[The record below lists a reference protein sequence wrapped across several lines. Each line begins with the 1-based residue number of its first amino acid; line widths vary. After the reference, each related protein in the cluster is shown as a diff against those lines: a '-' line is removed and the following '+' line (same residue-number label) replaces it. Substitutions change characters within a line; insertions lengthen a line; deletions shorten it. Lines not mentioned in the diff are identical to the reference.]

1 MSAIAAI
8 RPLILL
14 CISSFFLMI
23 SHGLSGLL
31 LPVKLADE
39 GVDVQ
44 SIGVILS
51 LYSVGFL
58 FGAVWAKKI
67 LRRIGLVRT
76 FAMCGSLAATA
87 ILVMGLD
94 FNTYVWSVM
103 RAVMGFCIACAM
115 GTLDTWYNSVSTES
129 NRGKVLAVN
138 QVVILAA
145 ITIGQFG
152 LVLAPPSEATL
163 FIICGLLFSISISP
177 VVFISHFEPKIETF
191 TPISYRELFHLSPLG
206 FVACFLCGVLYSI
219 VMNILPLYANDTGMD
234 KLQISMFMGAATAG
248 GIILQLPIGYLSDRF
263 ERRKVI
269 LSVCCTL
276 LLSTLFLAFSLSQP
290 MFIMS
295 LVLVAIMMGIIA
307 CLYPLSISE
316 TFDRA
321 LKTQLVPVL
330 SGLLCV
336 YAIGCIVGPYSGS
349 LVIKMWGND
358 ALFSLLSFLE
368 FSLVIFILYRMSVR
382 QSRPVEDQEHF
393 VMHTPSSAF
402 EDLDP
407 RVEYNEQSMLFE
419 ETCEQFTLLLEQ
431 DAEQD
436 DHEVIRFLNAITH
449 EHPEWLIPLIQRVP
463 DLSQLDLIALYRALS
478 LSAPERLD
486 EYVSAISELDYHQAE
501 QLADW
506 LIEKEPEGAYSSLA
520 AMTTASEYE
529 SFDVIETVAEAHP
542 EKLTEFA
549 QQLVGNVVESSGN
562 MRAADR
568 EAAESDHTV
577 TDLLSTVEQTAP
589 EHTQD
594 VVDIIEGAIEEHAL
608 DETFWDLPSDQ
619 DDDPEN
625 KEGIELENIEDQADK
640 HKG

>member
-14 CISSFFLMI
+14 CISSFFLMM

-44 SIGVILS
+44 SIGIILS

-58 FGAVWAKKI
+58 LGAIWAKKI

-87 ILVMGLD
+87 ILIMGLD
-94 FNTYVWSVM
+94 FNTYVWSVA
-103 RAVMGFCIACAM
+103 RAVMGFCIACAT

-129 NRGKVLAVN
+129 NRGKVLAIN

-145 ITIGQFG
+145 ITLGQFG

-191 TPISYRELFHLSPLG
+191 KSISFLGLFRLSPLG
-206 FVACFLCGVLYSI
+206 FIACFLCGVLYSM
-219 VMNILPLYANDTGMD
+219 VMNILPLYANDIGMD

-248 GIILQLPIGYLSDRF
+248 GIVLQLPIGYLSDRF

-269 LSVCCTL
+269 LSVCCVL
-276 LLSTLFLAFSLSQP
+276 LLSTLFLGFSLSQP
-290 MFIMS
+290 MFIVS
-295 LVLVAIMMGIIA
+295 LGLVAVMMGIIA

-336 YAIGCIVGPYSGS
+336 YAVGCIIGPYSGS
-349 LVIKMWGND
+349 LVIKTWGND
-358 ALFSLLSFLE
+358 ALFSLLSLIE
-368 FSLVIFILYRMSVR
+368 FSLVGFILYRMTVR
-382 QSRPVEDQEHF
+382 QARPVEEQEHF
-393 VMHTPSSAF
+393 VMHTPSSVS
-402 EDLDP
+402 EELDP
-407 RVEYNEQSMLFE
+407 RVEYQEQSTFFE
-419 ETCEQFTLLLEQ
+419 SAAEQFTQLLAQ
-431 DAEQD
+431 DNNEAIRYLN
-436 DHEVIRFLNAITH
+436 VILHDN
-449 EHPEWLIPLIQRVP
+449 PEWLIPLIKRTP
-463 DLSQLDLIALYRALS
+463 DLNQLDLIALYRVLS
-478 LSAPERLD
+478 LRSPERLD
-486 EYVSAISELDYHQAE
+486 EYVATISELDYSQAE
-501 QLADW
+501 QLASW

-520 AMTTASEYE
+520 SITTANEHE
-529 SFDVIETVAEAHP
+529 SLGVMETLAETHP
-542 EKLTEFA
+542 EKLSEFT
-549 QQLVGNVVESSGN
+549 QHLVGNVAESTGN

-568 EAAESDHTV
+568 EAAKSDRTV
-577 TDLLSTVEQTAP
+577 ADLLSTVEQTAP
-589 EHTQD
+589 EHAQQ
-594 VVDIIEGAIEEHAL
+594 VADIIEEAKAEHSLA
-608 DETFWDLPSDQ
+608 EPVFDLS
-619 DDDPEN
+619 EN
-625 KEGIELENIEDQADK
+625 EKMAVGQNSSLKASNHDK
-640 HKG
+640 R

>member
-31 LPVKLADE
+31 LPVRLADE
-39 GVDVQ
+39 SVDVQ

-58 FGAVWAKKI
+58 FGAIWAKKI

-87 ILVMGLD
+87 ILIMGLD
-94 FNTYVWSVM
+94 FNTYVWSIM

-145 ITIGQFG
+145 ITLGQFG
-152 LVLAPPSEATL
+152 LVLAPPSQATL

-191 TPISYRELFHLSPLG
+191 TPISYRELFSLSPLG

-219 VMNILPLYANDTGMD
+219 VMNILPLYANDVGMD

-269 LSVCCTL
+269 LSVCCVL
-276 LLSTLFLAFSLSQP
+276 LLSTLFLAFSLSQST
-290 MFIMS
+290 FTLS
-295 LVLVAIMMGIIA
+295 LMLVAIMMGIIA

-349 LVIKMWGND
+349 MVIKTWGND
-358 ALFSLLSFLE
+358 ALFSLLSLLE
-368 FSLVIFILYRMSVR
+368 FGLVIFILYRMSVR
-382 QSRPVEDQEHF
+382 QARPVEDQEQF
-393 VMHTPSSAF
+393 VMHTPSSIS
-402 EDLDP
+402 EELDP
-407 RVEYNEQSMLFE
+407 RTEYHEYSAPFE
-419 ETCEQFTLLLEQ
+419 RAFEQFQLHLTKGSGDAIRYLKTLSQ
-431 DAEQD
+431 VQ
-436 DHEVIRFLNAITH
+436 
-449 EHPEWLIPLIQRVP
+449 PEWVIPLIRRVP
-463 DLSQLDLIALYRALS
+463 DLSQLDLIALYRVLS
-478 LSAPERLD
+478 LTASERLD
-486 EYVSAISELDYHQAE
+486 EYVSVVSELDYQQAE
-501 QLADW
+501 KLAAW
-506 LIEKEPEGAYSSLA
+506 LFDKEPEGAYASLA
-520 AMTTASEYE
+520 AMTTANDNE
-529 SFDVIETVAEAHP
+529 SIGMIETLVESHP
-542 EKLTEFA
+542 EKLSEFT
-549 QQLVGNVVESSGN
+549 QQLVDNVVESTES

-568 EAAESDHTV
+568 EAADMNHAV
-577 TDLLSTVEQTAP
+577 ADLLSTVEQSAP
-589 EHTQD
+589 QHTQEL
-594 VVDIIEGAIEEHAL
+594 VAIIEEAIAEHEL
-608 DETFWDLPSDQ
+608 DSSVFDLPNEEG
-619 DDDPEN
+619 EN
-625 KEGIELENIEDQADK
+625 QADSDSSTK
-640 HKG
+640 LG

>member
-58 FGAVWAKKI
+58 LGAIWAKKI
-67 LRRIGLVRT
+67 IRRVGLVRT

-87 ILVMGLD
+87 ILIMGLD
-94 FNTYVWSVM
+94 FNIYVWSIM
-103 RAVMGFCIACAM
+103 RAVMGFCIACAT

-129 NRGKVLAVN
+129 NRGKVLAIN

-145 ITIGQFG
+145 ITLGQFG

-191 TPISYRELFHLSPLG
+191 KSLSYRELFRLSPLG
-206 FVACFLCGVLYSI
+206 FIACFLCGVLYSM
-219 VMNILPLYANDTGMD
+219 VMNILPLYANDIGMD

-269 LSVCCTL
+269 LSVCCVL
-276 LLSTLFLAFSLSQP
+276 LLATLFLGYSLSQP
-290 MFIMS
+290 IFVIS
-295 LVLVAIMMGIIA
+295 LGLVAAMTGIIA

-336 YAIGCIVGPYSGS
+336 YAIGCIIGPYSGS
-349 LVIKMWGND
+349 LVIKTWGND
-358 ALFSLLSFLE
+358 ALFSLLSLIE
-368 FSLVIFILYRMSVR
+368 FSLVLFILYRMTVR
-382 QSRPVEDQEHF
+382 QARPVEEQEHF
-393 VMHTPSSAF
+393 VMHTPSSVS
-402 EDLDP
+402 EELDP
-407 RVEYNEQSMLFE
+407 RVEYQEQSAYFE
-419 ETCEQFTLLLEQ
+419 QACEQFTQLL
-431 DAEQD
+431 AQD
-436 DHEVIRFLNAITH
+436 DNEALRYLNSITH
-449 EHPEWLIPLIQRVP
+449 DNPEWLIPLIKRVP

-478 LSAPERLD
+478 LIAPERLD
-486 EYVSAISELDYHQAE
+486 EYVATISEQDYSQAE
-501 QLADW
+501 QLAAW
-506 LIEKEPEGAYSSLA
+506 LMEKEPEGAYSSLA
-520 AMTTASEYE
+520 AITIANENE
-529 SFDVIETVAEAHP
+529 SLGVIETVVEAYP
-542 EKLTEFA
+542 EKLSEFT
-549 QQLVGNVVESSGN
+549 QHLVVNVAETAGN

-568 EAAESDHTV
+568 DAAESDHTV

-589 EHTQD
+589 EHTQE
-594 VVDIIEGAIEEHAL
+594 VMDIIEGAMEENAS
-608 DETFWDLPSDQ
+608 DEPLWDLSNGSD
-619 DDDPEN
+619 DESVVTEKSTSTSAMGKEN
-625 KEGIELENIEDQADK
+625 G
-640 HKG
+640 